1 MKQWR
6 AIYRPIAEE
15 VRSLLDEYDSLLGG
29 ASRDPC
35 DFLILR
41 LVDRLSLASKK
52 NRNFFIERNSI
63 LVLYLTYIC
72 SLFNNQHKIFEK
84 QKRVIYFQIKFYH
97 LRYPNIGFPY
107 ILSSYSTILFLKN
120 LEYIYI
126 LFERYYFY
134 QNYWT
139 LRVIIEPFFLIIRI

>member
-52 NRNFFIERNSI
+52 NRNFFYRKKLDFSS
-63 LVLYLTYIC
+63 LSHVYL
-72 SLFNNQHKIFEK
+72 
-84 QKRVIYFQIKFYH
+84 
-97 LRYPNIGFPY
+97 
-107 ILSSYSTILFLKN
+107 
-120 LEYIYI
+120 
-126 LFERYYFY
+126 
-134 QNYWT
+134 
-139 LRVIIEPFFLIIRI
+139 FFIQ